1 MFNVER
7 STLDVRSIGRFLV
20 IDVGN
25 SQTKWAF
32 ATRRSVGAVR
42 ELPTTSKALRSRLPK
57 SRNVDLAVIS
67 SVVPAINSVLRKT
80 LRRRGVR
87 RIHFISARSDL
98 GIGVRY
104 PRPGTIGADRLAN
117 AAAAFHLFGAPSV
130 AIDFGTAVTFDIVSG
145 RGDYA
150 GGVICPG
157 LRSMTDYLH
166 EQTALLPRIS
176 LKEPRRMIG
185 KSTVEAMRAGAVV
198 GFRGLISEILR
209 DLRKELRAG
218 RLPVVA
224 TGGYSK
230 LIARKVRGITAVRPK
245 LTLEGLRLVGLR
257 LLR

>member
-1 MFNVER
+1 M
-7 STLDVRSIGRFLV
+7 SRFLV

-32 ATRRSVGAVR
+32 AARRSVGAIR
-42 ELPTTSKALRSRLPK
+42 ETHSTPGSLRARLPK
-57 SRNVDLAVIS
+57 SPRVELAVIS
-67 SVVPAINSVLRKT
+67 SVVPALNGVLRR
-80 LRRRGVR
+80 LLGRRGVR

-104 PRPGTIGADRLAN
+104 PRPRTIGADRLAN
-117 AAAAFHLFGAPSV
+117 AAAAFHLFGAPCA

-145 RGDYA
+145 RGDYV

-176 LKEPRRMIG
+176 LKEPRRMVG
-185 KSTVEAMRAGAVV
+185 KSTIEAMRTGAVV

-209 DLRKELRAG
+209 DLKKELRAG

-224 TGGYSK
+224 TGGYSR
-230 LIARKVRGITAVRPK
+230 LIARKVPGITSVRPK

-257 LLR
+257 LLRKRRSS